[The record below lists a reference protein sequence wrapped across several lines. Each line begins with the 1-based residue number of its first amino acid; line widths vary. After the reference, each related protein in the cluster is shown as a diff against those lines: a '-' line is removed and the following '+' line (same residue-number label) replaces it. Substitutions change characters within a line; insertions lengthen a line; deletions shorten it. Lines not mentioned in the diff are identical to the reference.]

1 MIISKQA
8 YESFLKV
15 KDLIDKPQI
24 KYSNEQFLLLSEV
37 YAEITKKP
45 LTKGC
50 AGCLETGLKIL
61 KNWMNLFED
70 ATKLA
75 YDTQEVI
82 KKVRKPRKPKA

>member
-1 MIISKQA
+1 MIISKEA

-24 KYSNEQFLLLSEV
+24 KYSNEEFLLLSEV

-61 KNWMNLFED
+61 KNWSNLFSE

-75 YDTQEVI
+75 YETQEVI
-82 KKVRKPRKPKA
+82 KKVRKPRKLKA

>member
-1 MIISKQA
+1 MIISKEA

-15 KDLIDKPQI
+15 KELIKRPQI
-24 KYSNEQFLLLSEV
+24 KYTNEEFLLLSEV

-61 KNWMNLFED
+61 NNWMNLFED
-70 ATKLA
+70 ATRLA
-75 YDTQEVI
+75 HETKAVL

>member
-1 MIISKQA
+1 MIISKEA

-15 KDLIDKPQI
+15 KELIKRPQI
-24 KYSNEQFLLLSEV
+24 KCSNEEFLLLSEV

-61 KNWMNLFED
+61 NNWMNLFEE
-70 ATKLA
+70 ATRLA
-75 YDTQEVI
+75 YETKEVV
-82 KKVRKPRKPKA
+82 KKVRKKKA

>member
-1 MIISKQA
+1 MIISKNA

-15 KDLIDKPQI
+15 KDLIKRPQI
-24 KYSNEQFLLLSEV
+24 KYSNEEFLLLSEV

-61 KNWMNLFED
+61 NNWMNLFED
-70 ATKLA
+70 ATRLA
-75 YDTQEVI
+75 YETQEVV
-82 KKVRKPRKPKA
+82 KKVRKKKA

>member
-1 MIISKQA
+1 MIISKEA

-24 KYSNEQFLLLSEV
+24 KYTNEQFLLLSEV

-45 LTKGC
+45 LTEGC

-61 KNWMNLFED
+61 NNWMNLFEE

-75 YDTQEVI
+75 YETQEVI
-82 KKVRKPRKPKA
+82 KKVRKLRKPKA

>member
-1 MIISKQA
+1 MIISKEA

-15 KDLIDKPQI
+15 KELIKRPQI
-24 KYSNEQFLLLSEV
+24 KYSNEEFLLLSEV

-61 KNWMNLFED
+61 NNWMNLFED
-70 ATKLA
+70 ATRLA
-75 YDTQEVI
+75 YETKEVV
-82 KKVRKPRKPKA
+82 KKVRKKKA

>member
-1 MIISKQA
+1 MIISKEA

-15 KDLIDKPQI
+15 KELIKRPQI
-24 KYSNEQFLLLSEV
+24 KYTDEQFLLLNEV

-61 KNWMNLFED
+61 NNWMNLFEE
-70 ATKLA
+70 ATRLA
-75 YDTQEVI
+75 YETKEVV

>member
-1 MIISKQA
+1 MIISKEA

-24 KYSNEQFLLLSEV
+24 KYTNEQFLLLSEV

-61 KNWMNLFED
+61 KNWSNLFSE
-70 ATKLA
+70 ATKEA
-75 YDTQEVI
+75 Y
-82 KKVRKPRKPKA
+82 KVKRTRKPKA

>member
-1 MIISKQA
+1 MIISKEA

-15 KDLIDKPQI
+15 KELIKRPQI
-24 KYSNEQFLLLSEV
+24 KYSNEEFLLLSEV

-61 KNWMNLFED
+61 NNWMNLFEE
-70 ATKLA
+70 ATRLA
-75 YDTQEVI
+75 YETKEVV
-82 KKVRKPRKPKA
+82 KKVRKKKAQ

>member
-1 MIISKQA
+1 MIISKEA
-8 YESFLKV
+8 FESFLKV
-15 KDLIDKPQI
+15 KELIKKPQL

-61 KNWMNLFED
+61 NNWMNLFEE
-70 ATKLA
+70 ATRLA
-75 YDTQEVI
+75 YETQEVI

>member
-24 KYSNEQFLLLSEV
+24 KYSNEEFLLLSEV
-37 YAEITKKP
+37 YSEITKKP

-50 AGCLETGLKIL
+50 DGCLETGLKIL
-61 KNWMNLFED
+61 NNWMNLFEE
-70 ATKLA
+70 ATRLA
-75 YDTQEVI
+75 YETQEVI

>member
-24 KYSNEQFLLLSEV
+24 KYSNEEFLLLSEV
-37 YAEITKKP
+37 YADITKKP

-75 YDTQEVI
+75 YETQEVI

>member
-1 MIISKQA
+1 MIISKNA

-15 KDLIDKPQI
+15 KELIKRPQI
-24 KYSNEQFLLLSEV
+24 KYSNEEFLLLSEV

-61 KNWMNLFED
+61 NNWMNLFEE
-70 ATKLA
+70 ATRLA
-75 YDTQEVI
+75 YETKEVV
-82 KKVRKPRKPKA
+82 KKVRKKKA

>member
-1 MIISKQA
+1 MIISKEA

-15 KDLIDKPQI
+15 KELIKRPQI
-24 KYSNEQFLLLSEV
+24 KYSNEEFLLLSEV

-61 KNWMNLFED
+61 NNWMNLFEE
-70 ATKLA
+70 ATRLA
-75 YDTQEVI
+75 YETKEVV
-82 KKVRKPRKPKA
+82 KKVRKKKA

>member
-1 MIISKQA
+1 MIISKNA

-24 KYSNEQFLLLSEV
+24 KYTNEQFLLLSEV

-50 AGCLETGLKIL
+50 AGCLDTGLKIL
-61 KNWMNLFED
+61 KNWSNIFSEATNLE
-70 ATKLA
+70 
-75 YDTQEVI
+75 YETQEVI
-82 KKVRKPRKPKA
+82 KKVRKKKA

>member
-1 MIISKQA
+1 MIISKEA

-24 KYSNEQFLLLSEV
+24 KYTNEQFLLLSEV

-61 KNWMNLFED
+61 NNWMNLFED
-70 ATKLA
+70 ATRLA
-75 YDTQEVI
+75 YETKEVV
-82 KKVRKPRKPKA
+82 KRVRKKKA

>member
-1 MIISKQA
+1 MIISKEA

>member
-1 MIISKQA
+1 MIISKEA
-8 YESFLKV
+8 FESFLKV
-15 KDLIDKPQI
+15 KDLIKKPQL

>member
-1 MIISKQA
+1 MIISKEA

-15 KDLIDKPQI
+15 KELIKRPQI
-24 KYSNEQFLLLSEV
+24 KYSNEEFLLLSEV

-61 KNWMNLFED
+61 NNWMNLFED

-75 YDTQEVI
+75 YETKEVV
-82 KKVRKPRKPKA
+82 KKVRKKKA

>member
-1 MIISKQA
+1 MIISKEA
-8 YESFLKV
+8 FESFLKV
-15 KDLIDKPQI
+15 KDLIKNPQL
-24 KYSNEQFLLLSEV
+24 KYSNEDFLLLSEV

-61 KNWMNLFED
+61 NNWMNLFEE
-70 ATKLA
+70 ATRLA
-75 YDTQEVI
+75 YETKEVI

>member
-1 MIISKQA
+1 MIISKES

-15 KDLIDKPQI
+15 KELIKRPQI
-24 KYSNEQFLLLSEV
+24 KYSNEEFLLLSEV

-61 KNWMNLFED
+61 NNWMNLFED
-70 ATKLA
+70 ATRLA
-75 YDTQEVI
+75 YETKEVV
-82 KKVRKPRKPKA
+82 KKVRKKKA

>member
-1 MIISKQA
+1 MIISKNA

-15 KDLIDKPQI
+15 KELIKKPQI
-24 KYSNEQFLLLSEV
+24 KYSNEEFLLLSEV

-61 KNWMNLFED
+61 NNWMNLFED
-70 ATKLA
+70 ATRLA
-75 YDTQEVI
+75 YETKEVV
-82 KKVRKPRKPKA
+82 KKVRKKKAQ

>member
-1 MIISKQA
+1 MIISKEA

-15 KDLIDKPQI
+15 KELIKRPQI
-24 KYSNEQFLLLSEV
+24 KYSNEEFLLLSEV

-61 KNWMNLFED
+61 NNWMNLFED
-70 ATKLA
+70 ATRLA
-75 YDTQEVI
+75 YETKEVV
-82 KKVRKPRKPKA
+82 KKIRKKKA